1 MNFTDICL
9 FKTIFSC
16 LKIQHAIEVLYFV
29 AEQGHL
35 FLVLSL
41 CGRKELIWFTAGDI
55 SVFLE
60 IWLVME
66 QFKQDRDWR
75 QRFRSVAKCWSGW
88 AGHSCQSMERG
99 SISVYPEPVKLT
111 EVLTCCGP

>member
-16 LKIQHAIEVLYFV
+16 LKIQPDIEVHYFV

-41 CGRKELIWFTAGDI
+41 CGRKELVLFTGGDI
-55 SVFLE
+55 SVFPE
-60 IWLVME
+60 IWLMME
-66 QFKQDRDWR
+66 QFK
-75 QRFRSVAKCWSGW
+75 
-88 AGHSCQSMERG
+88 
-99 SISVYPEPVKLT
+99 
-111 EVLTCCGP
+111 

>member
-1 MNFTDICL
+1 MRFLKDAFTSVVNFTDICL

-16 LKIQHAIEVLYFV
+16 LKIRPDTEAHYFV

-41 CGRKELIWFTAGDI
+41 CGRKELVLFTGGDI

-60 IWLVME
+60 IWVMME
-66 QFKQDRDWR
+66 QFK
-75 QRFRSVAKCWSGW
+75 
-88 AGHSCQSMERG
+88 
-99 SISVYPEPVKLT
+99 
-111 EVLTCCGP
+111 